1 MTNTTNKFFV
11 ISLAKMNLLLLTF
24 NISISIYD
32 KNFIYKPLIVHEY
45 LNFRYVKLIDGEC
58 LSI

>member
-24 NISISIYD
+24 NISISIND

-45 LNFRYVKLIDGEC
+45 LISDM
-58 LSI
+58 LS